1 VKDGIIE
8 QLQKDRERLMAY
20 QETLV
25 EKMVDQSRM
34 IGSLETKLLSL
45 EAPRDERAERNP
57 TAPHPS
63 PMPNSSAPQSVHEP
77 QPVEYREPQV
87 EYPPL

>member
-1 VKDGIIE
+1 
-8 QLQKDRERLMAY
+8 
-20 QETLV
+20 
-25 EKMVDQSRM
+25 MVDQSRM

-57 TAPHPS
+57 TVPHPP
-63 PMPNSSAPQSVHEP
+63 PMPNPSAPQSVVIHEP

-87 EYPPL
+87 EHPPSY